1 MDEGIS
7 EYHRAANVPA
17 SSTILDSNETGIEPD
32 SADVKIIL
40 RNGDPKVLVVDDSLI
55 IRRLMKI
62 YLNRLGIDAIEEA
75 TNGKMALEK
84 LGETEFDLI
93 ISDWS
98 MPGKTGLY
106 FLKAVRADKKYAKI
120 PFVMLTA
127 EGLRGSISAAEEAG
141 VSKYILKPFNFETIK
156 EEIGSMLV

>member
-7 EYHRAANVPA
+7 EYHRAANVQA
-17 SSTILDSNETGIEPD
+17 SSTILDSDETGIEPD

-62 YLNRLGIDAIEEA
+62 YLNRLGVDAIEEA
-75 TNGKMALEK
+75 ANGKMALEK
-84 LGETEFDLI
+84 LEETEFDLI

-156 EEIGSMLV
+156 EEIGSMPV